1 MDATEQTRRTARAY
15 GELLDMRDW
24 PAWGALLSDDVVY
37 ELPQTRE
44 RIRGKQTLIQF
55 NVEYP
60 GDWQLTVRRVVAD
73 GHEAALW
80 VTFDVGDES
89 QDALVWLELTTDGL
103 ISKITDFWPE
113 PYDAPAGR
121 EHLTER
127 WQL

>member
-1 MDATEQTRRTARAY
+1 MDATEQTRRTAHAY

-44 RIRGKQTLIQF
+44 RIRGKQALIQF

-73 GHEAALW
+73 SREAALW
-80 VTFDVGDES
+80 VTFDVGDDS
-89 QDALVWLELTTDGL
+89 HDALVWLELTGDGL

-121 EHLTER
+121 EHLTDR
-127 WQL
+127 S